1 MLQLRDR
8 VTVRSGAQERRA
20 RKEQRRELRERDR
33 RSAKLAELHHI
44 AELLDEATVTIE
56 RGWIQ
61 HGWFAYDNAAGVRHV
76 VSSYAGRKVSQE
88 RVAAT
93 CLVGAI
99 VHAGGGPSMARS
111 QLVQRT
117 LDVTWHALH
126 RGEHEPIRWC
136 RSPVERV
143 GHVQDLAQWNDS
155 EERGVDDVTS
165 LLGRARCLVDEERS
179 RTRVS

>member
-8 VTVRSGAQERRA
+8 GVVLSRGEQRRA
-20 RKEQRRELRERDR
+20 RNRLRRELRDRDR
-33 RSAKLAELHHI
+33 LSAKLAELHHI
-44 AELLDEATVTIE
+44 AELLDKATVTIE

-61 HGWFAYDNAAGVRHV
+61 HGWFAYDNAAGVRHI
-76 VSSYAGRKVSQE
+76 VSSYAGRRVSQE

-99 VHAGGGPSMARS
+99 VHAGGGPAMARS

-126 RGEHEPIRWC
+126 RDELEPVRWC

-143 GHVQDLAQWNDS
+143 GHVQDLAHWNDS

-165 LLGRARCLVDEERS
+165 LLGRARRLVDQE
-179 RTRVS
+179 RTRTGVS